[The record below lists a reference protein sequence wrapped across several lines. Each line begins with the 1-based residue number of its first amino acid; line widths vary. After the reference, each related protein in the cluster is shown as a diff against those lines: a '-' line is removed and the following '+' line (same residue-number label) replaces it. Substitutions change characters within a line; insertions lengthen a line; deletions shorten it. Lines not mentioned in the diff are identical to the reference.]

1 MQSSCMHFT
10 CITTPPAD
18 PAIEEMNSNDEDP
31 NAYMA
36 YLDDVSPFDQADH
49 DLMMN
54 SPVAPTLPEKHNIT
68 KRLFCSQP
76 LPEAHHQQ
84 SDGLSQGTLND
95 VLQETIAKHPK
106 KMASKKRKKHG
117 VEESMSQP
125 VEGSKLK
132 LRRV

>member
-1 MQSSCMHFT
+1 M
-10 CITTPPAD
+10 
-18 PAIEEMNSNDEDP
+18 IEETNANDEDP

-36 YLDDVSPFDQADH
+36 YLDDVSPFDQADR

-54 SPVAPTLPEKHNIT
+54 SPVSPTLPEKHNVT

-106 KMASKKRKKHG
+106 KMVSKKGRN
-117 VEESMSQP
+117 MA
-125 VEGSKLK
+125 LK
-132 LRRV
+132 SP